1 MTITERPEEWLD
13 LIRAGARGLVF
24 KPFAVETLMT
34 AIRAVADGQL
44 WIPPPLY
51 RP

>member
-1 MTITERPEEWLD
+1 MTITERPEEWLG
-13 LIRAGARGLVF
+13 LIRARARRVVF
-24 KPFAVETLMT
+24 KRFAVETLMT
-34 AIRAVADGQL
+34 ASRAVADGQV